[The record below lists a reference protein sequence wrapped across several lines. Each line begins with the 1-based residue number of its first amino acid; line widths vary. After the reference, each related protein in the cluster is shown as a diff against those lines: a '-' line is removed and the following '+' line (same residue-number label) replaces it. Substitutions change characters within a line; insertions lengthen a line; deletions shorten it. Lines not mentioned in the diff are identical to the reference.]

1 MKLNY
6 LFNEDYGFDDLD
18 DELNIERNIMNFL
31 TEKEYGKVVVNIQ
44 NNRSIYS
51 ED

>member
-18 DELNIERNIMNFL
+18 DELDSIKCRVCKQTDVL
-31 TEKEYGKVVVNIQ
+31 DGKAGLCYNC
-44 NNRSIYS
+44 NRGFI
-51 ED
+51 